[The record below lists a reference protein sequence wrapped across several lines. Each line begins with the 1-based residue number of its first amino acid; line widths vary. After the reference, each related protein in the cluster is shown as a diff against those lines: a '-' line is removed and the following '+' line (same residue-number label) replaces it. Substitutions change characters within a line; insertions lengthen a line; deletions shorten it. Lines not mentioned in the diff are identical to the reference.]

1 MRRLTTRLVAVAA
14 ALAAFGG
21 CEDKGAVG
29 PDGSKAELHI
39 LCGAG
44 IRPAMEPIKA
54 AFEEEHHCTVRVNYA
69 GSGTHMGMLQSGV
82 EADLFL
88 PGDIWWVHK
97 AAEQDRIDRY
107 TTVAWFV
114 PVIAVQKG
122 NPRGIRLLEDFARK
136 DVAVGLGRPDACAIG
151 NVSKSLL
158 AAAGLTEK
166 VEATFEALTV
176 NRLANQV
183 KLKALDATIVWDAVA
198 KQYPEDIDIVPLED
212 GNFHAV
218 ALAMGVLKQSENK
231 ALARQFAEFAAS
243 EAGAQHFRDNHYQV
257 PGRKLRVACG
267 ASMRP
272 PIEDLAELF
281 QKQTGCEV
289 LCDYGGSGE
298 VLLQIQESKEG
309 DVYICHDPFAYMCD
323 DRELSERWH
332 TIAYLHPVLAVEKGN
347 PKGVK
352 GLKDL
357 LRDDLTIGLSHREYS
372 TRGKII
378 WTIFRKCGMAKAME
392 KRKFFE
398 ERTHTLVNQLKLSA
412 IDVATLWDAPTKAMP
427 EIDIV
432 PIEDK
437 YKVDA
442 VTSPTSGR
450 TFSMEHVKVTV
461 VRLNLSKEPL
471 LAAQFARLCLSDAGR
486 AILEKHYYM
495 LPDRP

>member
-1 MRRLTTRLVAVAA
+1 
-14 ALAAFGG
+14 
-21 CEDKGAVG
+21 
-29 PDGSKAELHI
+29 
-39 LCGAG
+39 
-44 IRPAMEPIKA
+44 
-54 AFEEEHHCTVRVNYA
+54 
-69 GSGTHMGMLQSGV
+69 ML
-82 EADLFL
+82 
-88 PGDIWWVHK
+88 
-97 AAEQDRIDRY
+97 R
-107 TTVAWFV
+107 
-114 PVIAVQKG
+114 
-122 NPRGIRLLEDFARK
+122 
-136 DVAVGLGRPDACAIG
+136 
-151 NVSKSLL
+151 
-158 AAAGLTEK
+158 
-166 VEATFEALTV
+166 
-176 NRLANQV
+176 
-183 KLKALDATIVWDAVA
+183 
-198 KQYPEDIDIVPLED
+198 
-212 GNFHAV
+212 
-218 ALAMGVLKQSENK
+218 
-231 ALARQFAEFAAS
+231 
-243 EAGAQHFRDNHYQV
+243 
-257 PGRKLRVACG
+257 
-267 ASMRP
+267 
-272 PIEDLAELF
+272 
-281 QKQTGCEV
+281 
-289 LCDYGGSGE
+289 DYGGSGE